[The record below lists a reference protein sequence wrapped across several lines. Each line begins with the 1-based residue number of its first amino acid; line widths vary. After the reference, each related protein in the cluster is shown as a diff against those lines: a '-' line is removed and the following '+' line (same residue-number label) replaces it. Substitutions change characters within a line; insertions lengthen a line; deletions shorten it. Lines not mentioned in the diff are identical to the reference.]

1 MFQSSDRELL
11 KKIESPSS
19 VMRSVL
25 AAATDTMQ
33 QEIKEFLK
41 ACLYNNKDMVSA
53 NTKKGGGGDFLDHL
67 GGESKAYENDLFSL
81 GIADTGPSRSGEQ
94 HSSAFGASM
103 SRSEAAEMRTATFVS
118 SILFPRTKLSP
129 HVRHALAFRRS
140 VALWQSQVEELH
152 KELALITNEDTS
164 SPSYRAAISG
174 STEQNAIS
182 YLDQAIQND
191 LLPMLQEE
199 AVNGTVLGL
208 ERRDAFDPVLGRG
221 LYSQSTTQ
229 DPQDVEMCIACQGV
243 YQSTGPLFVALH
255 RLPPGGREMHLPMV
269 AVLEHVML
277 TFISRV
283 KQQVARICER
293 KTALKLLLLEG
304 KEGVPSLSSIMERR
318 HPFSLLALAYVDGDS
333 MEGVV
338 MDKRSSK
345 SRGIMPLNPPSTD
358 TPGRRAATLDLQHD
372 PALEDIGEGV
382 EGEENLMAMEL
393 AYMKE
398 YFDFDTTDKT
408 NKIVVCN
415 DEELMRASCLSHSLL
430 KLASLLENRLKVR
443 NGSTS
448 ATSYTKSLNS
458 TRALREAINTIK
470 TNGFR
475 MAKFCRLDMLMQVIS
490 RMAKVCQSSTL
501 VARDAVRIPSS
512 VNDLGE
518 YLTSAS
524 DNLREACGNA
534 VTAYAFSSLEQYI
547 PYCLTQS
554 VRVIAVG
561 HGIIVKSQLT
571 MNGIEALDRSGS
583 VLYRDLK
590 GATSFDNSSWDME
603 LAAIS
608 FERSASF
615 MAMMELEMEE
625 LVAYY
630 TANRD
635 EFSEEDFQLM
645 FAMNGPR
652 RRGDVGRFHMTKKN
666 LAK

>member
-1 MFQSSDRELL
+1 
-11 KKIESPSS
+11 
-19 VMRSVL
+19 
-25 AAATDTMQ
+25 
-33 QEIKEFLK
+33 
-41 ACLYNNKDMVSA
+41 
-53 NTKKGGGGDFLDHL
+53 
-67 GGESKAYENDLFSL
+67 
-81 GIADTGPSRSGEQ
+81 
-94 HSSAFGASM
+94 
-103 SRSEAAEMRTATFVS
+103 
-118 SILFPRTKLSP
+118 
-129 HVRHALAFRRS
+129 
-140 VALWQSQVEELH
+140 
-152 KELALITNEDTS
+152 
-164 SPSYRAAISG
+164 
-174 STEQNAIS
+174 
-182 YLDQAIQND
+182 
-191 LLPMLQEE
+191 
-199 AVNGTVLGL
+199 
-208 ERRDAFDPVLGRG
+208 
-221 LYSQSTTQ
+221 
-229 DPQDVEMCIACQGV
+229 
-243 YQSTGPLFVALH
+243 
-255 RLPPGGREMHLPMV
+255 
-269 AVLEHVML
+269 
-277 TFISRV
+277 
-283 KQQVARICER
+283 
-293 KTALKLLLLEG
+293 
-304 KEGVPSLSSIMERR
+304 
-318 HPFSLLALAYVDGDS
+318 
-333 MEGVV
+333 
-338 MDKRSSK
+338 
-345 SRGIMPLNPPSTD
+345 
-358 TPGRRAATLDLQHD
+358 
-372 PALEDIGEGV
+372 
-382 EGEENLMAMEL
+382 
-393 AYMKE
+393 
-398 YFDFDTTDKT
+398 
-408 NKIVVCN
+408 
-415 DEELMRASCLSHSLL
+415 
-430 KLASLLENRLKVR
+430 LASLLENRLKVR
-443 NGSTS
+443 NGSTN